1 MPQSDPSAIQ
11 PLSVKYERDK
21 AIIRLTHEVTNDKI
35 FSLCDEIDLAI
46 DYYHF
51 RYVDIHIDS
60 PGGHGTAL
68 EYFMNRLQVWRQVDD
83 FVLGTLAL
91 TSAASAAA
99 MILSLGSI
107 GHRRASPSA
116 RLLYHNTRIIT
127 QQTTVWTQE
136 KLEMQ
141 RSAIEETDQRLTQQ
155 LARYIM
161 DHKIGTDGVTV
172 RTPKPTLRGGGLE
185 FEDVQVRN
193 EDALAAVYADLAAY
207 DVFITPEIA
216 VAMHLI
222 DRTGS

>member
-1 MPQSDPSAIQ
+1 MPQPDPSAIQ

-35 FSLCDEIDLAI
+35 FSLCDEIDLA
-46 DYYHF
+46 
-51 RYVDIHIDS
+51 
-60 PGGHGTAL
+60 
-68 EYFMNRLQVWRQVDD
+68 
-83 FVLGTLAL
+83 
-91 TSAASAAA
+91 
-99 MILSLGSI
+99 
-107 GHRRASPSA
+107 
-116 RLLYHNTRIIT
+116 
-127 QQTTVWTQE
+127 
-136 KLEMQ
+136 MQ
-141 RSAIEETDQRLTQQ
+141 RSAIEETDERLTRQ

-172 RTPKPTLRGGGLE
+172 RTPKPTLQGDGLE

-222 DRTGS
+222 DRTGELELRTLALSILRCHGHSPLSVPETIPA